1 MRKNFYILVGTA
13 LMAMAIQWIYDR
25 VGLVIGGFTGIT
37 IIIRTLTESVW
48 EGGIPLWLSNLV
60 LNVPVFVYAYFRLG
74 KRYIGRT
81 LFATVMLSVWLYVI
95 PVINLSGDDYMLAAL
110 FGGVFSGIGFG
121 LVLRAGATTGGTDL
135 VAALIQRKLRHYT
148 IAQILQVLDGAIV
161 VLGLYVFG
169 LRPTLYAVVSVFVM
183 TKVSDALL
191 EGFDSSK
198 AAIIITEHYDQ
209 VAETLMT
216 TLDRGLTG
224 IEARGM
230 YTQEYK
236 CVLYC
241 VVSRKEIVQLKEIV
255 SEADPAAF
263 IIVSDVREVL
273 GEGFY
278 SYE

>member
-1 MRKNFYILVGTA
+1 MRKYFYILVGTA

-25 VGLVIGGFTGIT
+25 VGLVIGGFTGVT
-37 IIIRTLTESVW
+37 IIIRTLTGAVW
-48 EGGIPLWLSNLV
+48 EGGIPLWFSNLV

-135 VAALIQRKLRHYT
+135 VAALVQRKLRHYT

-241 VVSRKEIVQLKEIV
+241 VVARKEIVQLKEIV

-273 GEGFY
+273 GEGFF